1 MSFENDLKY
10 TFFLK
15 KIRIYKLLKY
25 NLSDQSSVTYFQDY
39 EIINY
44 KMHNVYWTVDF
55 CTRFVQFLSSG
66 SENRLV
72 WLIKSCDSNS
82 LAACHNTLS

>member
-44 KMHNVYWTVDF
+44 KMHNVY
-55 CTRFVQFLSSG
+55 
-66 SENRLV
+66 
-72 WLIKSCDSNS
+72 
-82 LAACHNTLS
+82 